1 MGEAPARRRDCLDHP
16 SPQEPLVNVYP
27 VVPSA
32 VSSIT
37 EEGEVPG
44 GGSLMVAVRLADL
57 VSPAGR
63 PLGEGDRSA
72 LVVGGTARIRTGE
85 PVVFCKIV
93 AVAPAQVRRG
103 GVVQAKGSP
112 LHHATL
118 GPLEDWLEE
127 KAGPGVIDGVAAL
140 AGDLALVPWS
150 RPWTAASE
158 RALGDWRNAL
168 GPEPLEELQDIVL
181 RASWREHEDRDWRG
195 VGIGRTRPLKTG
207 SRDGTLVRV
216 PDTPANRAVFGSAG
230 TADDSS

>member
-16 SPQEPLVNVYP
+16 SPQEPLVHVYP

-72 LVVGGTARIRTGE
+72 LAVGGTARIRTGE

-93 AVAPAQVRRG
+93 AVGPAQVRRG
-103 GVVQAKGSP
+103 GGGQGKGRP
-112 LHHATL
+112 LHHAAV
-118 GPLEDWLEE
+118 GPLEDGLGAE
-127 KAGPGVIDGVAAL
+127 AG
-140 AGDLALVPWS
+140 AGG
-150 RPWTAASE
+150 T
-158 RALGDWRNAL
+158 
-168 GPEPLEELQDIVL
+168 
-181 RASWREHEDRDWRG
+181 RG
-195 VGIGRTRPLKTG
+195 RG
-207 SRDGTLVRV
+207 
-216 PDTPANRAVFGSAG
+216 
-230 TADDSS
+230 

>member
-16 SPQEPLVNVYP
+16 SPQEPLVHVSP

-72 LVVGGTARIRTGE
+72 LAVGGTARIRTGE

-103 GVVQAKGSP
+103 GGGGGGR
-112 LHHATL
+112 
-118 GPLEDWLEE
+118 GPPAP
-127 KAGPGVIDGVAAL
+127 AGRGAAGGRGGGRGGAGGGCRGGGGGGGAAGGVEGGTGRAR
-140 AGDLALVPWS
+140 AG
-150 RPWTAASE
+150 
-158 RALGDWRNAL
+158 
-168 GPEPLEELQDIVL
+168 
-181 RASWREHEDRDWRG
+181 
-195 VGIGRTRPLKTG
+195 GRLM
-207 SRDGTLVRV
+207 
-216 PDTPANRAVFGSAG
+216 
-230 TADDSS
+230 